1 MAAVTK
7 AKKIY
12 TTRKNSLGRYFDS
25 IPQLTQDRAVSMDR
39 LMDFRKGCK
48 AAWEQFAL
56 AHEDLVQVRP
66 EDEDPDA
73 EEFGALEDRK
83 NELLGTLAEA
93 RGPETVAPWLHG
105 ARQVLT

>member
-1 MAAVTK
+1 
-7 AKKIY
+7 
-12 TTRKNSLGRYFDS
+12 
-25 IPQLTQDRAVSMDR
+25 MDR

-48 AAWEQFAL
+48 AAWEQFTL
-56 AHEDLVQVRP
+56 AHDDLVQVRP

-93 RGPETVAPWLHG
+93 IGSLNTERLNQEKRVEEEQTQQD
-105 ARQVLT
+105 RQAEI